1 MVSFMILPSASQ
13 KEENMERK
21 ETQGSILQ
29 MARYTRKKDEKKRNT
44 KNRRAG
50 AEI

>member
-1 MVSFMILPSASQ
+1 MVSSILPSASQ
-13 KEENMERK
+13 KENMERK